1 VSDMAAALHFVTTTL
16 RMLSGV
22 LIWAT
27 HFGIVYI
34 ATALVCA
41 RGFQNSSWLGIGI
54 LAWMIAIATVM
65 AIGGILIV
73 LVPTWRDLYRSSS
86 WSATPAFIDWMT
98 VAFGALALLAIVW
111 VTLPVMLVPIC

>member
-1 VSDMAAALHFVTTTL
+1 MAAALQFVTTTL
-16 RMLSGV
+16 RMVSGV

-54 LAWMIAIATVM
+54 VAWMVAIATVT
-65 AIGGILIV
+65 AIAGISMIII
-73 LVPTWRDLYRSSS
+73 PAWRSLYRDGPRT
-86 WSATPAFIDWMT
+86 ATAAFINWMT
-98 VAFGALALLAIVW
+98 ISFGGLALLAILW
-111 VTLPVMLVPIC
+111 VTFPVMLVPIC

>member
-1 VSDMAAALHFVTTTL
+1 MAAALQFVTSTL

-22 LIWAT
+22 LISAT

-54 LAWMIAIATVM
+54 VAWTVVIATVT
-65 AIGGILIV
+65 AVAGISIIV
-73 LVPTWRDLYRSSS
+73 VRAWRSLYRDDPRA
-86 WSATPAFIDWMT
+86 ATDIFINWMT
-98 VAFGALALLAIVW
+98 VSFGGLALLAIVW
-111 VTLPVMLVPIC
+111 VTFPVMLVPIC

>member
-1 VSDMAAALHFVTTTL
+1 MAAALHFVTTTL

-34 ATALVCA
+34 ATALICA

-54 LAWMIAIATVM
+54 VAWMVVIATVT
-65 AIGGILIV
+65 AIAGILII
-73 LVPTWRDLYRSSS
+73 LVPAWRSLYRDGPR
-86 WSATPAFIDWMT
+86 SATAAFIDWMT
-98 VAFGALALLAIVW
+98 VSFGGLALLAIVW
-111 VTLPVMLVPIC
+111 VTFPVILVPIC

>member
-1 VSDMAAALHFVTTTL
+1 MAAALQFVTTTL

-27 HFGIVYI
+27 HFGIIYI

-54 LAWMIAIATVM
+54 VAWMVVIATVI
-65 AIGGILIV
+65 AIVGILMI
-73 LVPTWRDLYRSSS
+73 LLPAWKSLYRGSPR
-86 WSATPAFIDWMT
+86 SATTAFIDWMT
-98 VAFGALALLAIVW
+98 VSFGGLALLAIVW
-111 VTLPVMLVPIC
+111 VTFPVMLVPIC

>member
-1 VSDMAAALHFVTTTL
+1 MAAALHFVTNTL
-16 RMLSGV
+16 RMLSGL
-22 LIWAT
+22 LIWAA

-41 RGFQNSSWLGIGI
+41 RGFQELKWFGVGVV
-54 LAWMIAIATVM
+54 AWMVAIATTLAV
-65 AIGGILIV
+65 GGILVV
-73 LVPTWRDLYRSSS
+73 LVPAWRDLYRRSS